1 VTGGARVFKCWSF
14 KKVRLGPS
22 SHFAKPFWW
31 LWHLGGR
38 AHHGCQMFLTPP
50 HHDSWKTVWTIEES
64 RAAGIHRRF
73 RKLGLWQPP
82 KCRSGNTHC
91 DFLRIKYWSCHMRSL
106 SQQFPTS
113 KLNKH
118 GPSKTSICV
127 HLVVFNI
134 GRNLDPK
141 SRFHFGQSS
150 EGGLEPVFRS
160 KKFQGCRE
168 KDTPKL
174 ETNGMSSCRTMCSW
188 MAAQW
193 WSVCR
198 YEIGWAQ
205 IPMLLSNEVY
215 PLVI

>member
-1 VTGGARVFKCWSF
+1 MPNVPNPTAPRFVEDGFNYRRITCRGQD
-14 KKVRLGPS
+14 PS
-22 SHFAKPFWW
+22 P
-31 LWHLGGR
+31 
-38 AHHGCQMFLTPP
+38 
-50 HHDSWKTVWTIEES
+50 V
-64 RAAGIHRRF
+64 

-118 GPSKTSICV
+118 GPSKTSICI
-127 HLVVFNI
+127 HLVVATI

-150 EGGLEPVFRS
+150 EGGLEPVLRS

-188 MAAQW
+188 RDGPVMICMSLRDWMSANPY
-193 WSVCR
+193 VTFER
-198 YEIGWAQ
+198 G
-205 IPMLLSNEVY
+205 IPSGNLT
-215 PLVI
+215 